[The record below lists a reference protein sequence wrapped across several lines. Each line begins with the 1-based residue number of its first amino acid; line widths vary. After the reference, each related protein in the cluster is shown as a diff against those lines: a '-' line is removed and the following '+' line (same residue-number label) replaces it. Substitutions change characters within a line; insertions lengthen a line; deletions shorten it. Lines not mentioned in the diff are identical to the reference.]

1 MVVASRTK
9 VSDSMSRTREER
21 RWWTRPPFSTAI
33 CPISLEPLR
42 VLCHPPFCLLANT
55 ERPQPCSASDF
66 FDPTVLAAYFV
77 ASQRFDHPVSRRA
90 LGREEIVSLD
100 EHLVGNDLGEAKRVT
115 AVFDL
120 HQESRDASGPAGV
133 LRLAHFRA
141 EAEQIM
147 QSLFEQRRDRRLSSG
162 STAAE
167 TILPTRTDG
176 NLTIIDDDAPTV
188 EPASDDSASDDFPE
202 LPTARLPAQPHQ
214 IATSVRPRPTA
225 SLVSTMAGL
234 STRDSEAKTARCSL
248 LADAFERDASGPSTF
263 AASAASRFSPKA
275 VALARARPQ
284 LIASV
289 EDRLDGLLDES
300 VHADQREL
308 LPPMT
313 KAEREVVHEMA
324 RSCKVAT
331 IELEPEPR
339 RCVVLLRT
347 DRSEWPAARLS
358 DVVKLTS
365 PPTPKRSF
373 LPTPACL
380 VSARE
385 ARGHHIPEAAPRRV
399 SAQADV
405 WIPAPPTAVAMAP
418 LPWRGRSALLRMAG
432 ATDDT
437 FAPTTRYGASAT
449 TTAAMAAH
457 TQLRTQIES
466 AGTLVQAQAPLT
478 WGGLRRI
485 IWSSESEETAIQRLR
500 AHGFPPTACRR
511 ALTLAGEVDDSTRFA
526 AASEWLLQHCEFV
539 FRKEHGMSCRA
550 HEPEPANP
558 WRLKDEVEHV
568 QERLAAIAEVSVDVD
583 EMNASANATSQ
594 HMVQERVL
602 DALDSA
608 MPGTSALLP
617 RDFLERQ
624 PKRWR
629 KDQARRGITHQ
640 AHEFVSKEGL
650 EAVEALEQP

>member
-1 MVVASRTK
+1 MSVDYNTVYVSASRAGGVAINCDVATVASQSIATSQLSRRNRLRRRNCLVAINCRTCYSTCVAGGGKGGAGGGDSCRRTRPVHVRGAILKASKGLVVVVASRTK

-405 WIPAPPTAVAMAP
+405 WIPA
-418 LPWRGRSALLRMAG
+418 LRQQSPWHHCRGEVALLCCEWQEL
-432 ATDDT
+432 
-437 FAPTTRYGASAT
+437 PTIR
-449 TTAAMAAH
+449 
-457 TQLRTQIES
+457 
-466 AGTLVQAQAPLT
+466 
-478 WGGLRRI
+478 LRR
-485 IWSSESEETAIQRLR
+485 
-500 AHGFPPTACRR
+500 RR
-511 ALTLAGEVDDSTRFA
+511 ATVRQPRRQQRWPHTRSFGPRLSPLALLYRRRRLSPGGGFDVSSGARSQRRPPSNGYVRTASLQLPAGVHLRSLARSTIVHDLLRR
-526 AASEWLLQHCEFV
+526 ASGCYSTVSSSSARSME
-539 FRKEHGMSCRA
+539 CRA
-550 HEPEPANP
+550 VH
-558 WRLKDEVEHV
+558 
-568 QERLAAIAEVSVDVD
+568 
-583 EMNASANATSQ
+583 MNLNLQ
-594 HMVQERVL
+594 
-602 DALDSA
+602 
-608 MPGTSALLP
+608 
-617 RDFLERQ
+617 
-624 PKRWR
+624 
-629 KDQARRGITHQ
+629 TH
-640 AHEFVSKEGL
+640 GG
-650 EAVEALEQP
+650 